1 MAGTARELPVGGVSG
16 VIATDEGWY
25 VVQHVSD
32 LDADATSDRLEE
44 LKESAKQEY
53 LQNLEDSWA
62 KETPLKV
69 DENVWETV
77 QIDGLITEIGGDGS
91 HE

>member
-1 MAGTARELPVGGVSG
+1 MAGKARELPVGGVSG

-62 KETPLKV
+62 KETPFF
-69 DENVWETV
+69 TV
-77 QIDGLITEIGGDGS
+77 IRLRCTEIAS
-91 HE
+91 YAISR